1 MISDEQI
8 DHLLKRYADLEG
20 ALSAGH
26 SKEGDFVR
34 LSREYADMGSTI
46 EVARQLRALRA
57 EVVGLDEM
65 LADKAIDAELREIA
79 SEERYEKRGALE
91 EIEQQLKV
99 LLLPKD
105 EADERNAILEIRAGT
120 GGDEAAI
127 FAADLMRM
135 YQRYAETRNWGFEIM
150 SLSENDVGGYKEAS
164 ATVTGRGVFERLKFE
179 SGVHRVQRVPVT
191 ESSGRIHTSTA
202 TVAVLPEA
210 EEVDIKIEEK
220 DIRVDVYRASGPG
233 GQSVNTTDSAV
244 RITHL
249 ETGIVVTQQ
258 DEKSQHKNRAKAMKI
273 LRARLYEAE
282 RMARDSKRAA
292 DRRNQIGSGD
302 RSERIRTYNFP
313 QNRITD
319 HRINL
324 TLHKLDRIILG
335 EGVDEMI
342 DALAAADQAQR
353 LADLESGNADP

>member
-8 DHLLKRYADLEG
+8 DHLLSKHAELET

-26 SKEGDFVR
+26 SKEGDFVQ
-34 LSREYADMGSTI
+34 LSREYSDMGPAV
-46 EVARQLRALRA
+46 EVAQRLRALRT
-57 EVVGLDEM
+57 EVAGLEEI
-65 LADKAIDAELREIA
+65 LADKTVDDEMRAFAADDREKQREA
-79 SEERYEKRGALE
+79 SEEC
-91 EIEQQLKV
+91 EQQLRV

-105 EADERNAILEIRAGT
+105 EADERNAILEVRAGT

-127 FAADLMRM
+127 FAADLTRM
-135 YQRYAETRNWGFEIM
+135 YQRYAEARGWGFEIM

-164 ATVTGRGVFERLKFE
+164 ATITGRGVFERMKFE

-210 EEVDIKIEEK
+210 EDVDIKIEEK
-220 DIRVDVYRASGPG
+220 DIRIDVYRASGPG

-273 LRARLYEAE
+273 LRARLYDAE
-282 RMARDSKRAA
+282 RNARDSKRAA
-292 DRRNQIGSGD
+292 ARRTQIGSGD

-313 QNRITD
+313 QNRVTD

-342 DALAAADQAQR
+342 DALASEDQAQR
-353 LADLESGNADP
+353 LSELDDGNVRS